1 MTLILDA
8 GGVSALAADRDK
20 LAAARRRN
28 QWPPEVPAAVLVEA
42 LTGDPGRDSPA
53 NRLVRT
59 CLVVDVDERL
69 GRVAARLRTAT
80 RRAGTISAV
89 DAIVVAVAQERPD
102 PVVLTSDPLDIGA
115 LAEHA
120 SRPVRVRAV

>member
-8 GGVSALAADRDK
+8 GGVSALVANRDR
-20 LAAARRRN
+20 LAALHRRN
-28 QWPPEVPAAVLVEA
+28 AWPPEVPAAVLVEA
-42 LTGDPGRDSPA
+42 LTGDQTRDVRT
-53 NRLVRT
+53 NRLLRT

-69 GRVAARLRTAT
+69 SREAARLRTAT

-102 PVVLTSDPLDIGA
+102 PTVLTSDPLDIGA

-120 SRPVRVRAV
+120 TLPVRVRGV